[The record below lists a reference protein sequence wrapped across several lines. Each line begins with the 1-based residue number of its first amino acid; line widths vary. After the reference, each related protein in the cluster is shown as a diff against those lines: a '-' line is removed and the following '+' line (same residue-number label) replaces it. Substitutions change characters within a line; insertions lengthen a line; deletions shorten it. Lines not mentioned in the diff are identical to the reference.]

1 MTPTSIDLH
10 HNIDALSPANAGRW
24 AGVHGATDR
33 RVRCCAA
40 GRSVPLT
47 WSGDGSSQAERAWGR
62 AEPADALC
70 MAAWTGDL
78 AACTRLLGAGTHP
91 VGYKVR
97 DDAHSCRLLQPP
109 PLSRWQAFQSDR
121 MREWCQHI
129 LRVFGPGPA
138 GRGRLDGPAL
148 RRIRRQARGG
158 PAAPRVRGGRPREGD
173 YGQWLPSTASSPL
186 ELAGVSIGLGE
197 RVVPAG

>member
-1 MTPTSIDLH
+1 MTRPTSIDLH

-33 RVRCCAA
+33 RVRCCCCAA

-91 VGYKVR
+91 VGYKVTEPE
-97 DDAHSCRLLQPP
+97 CLPP
-109 PLSRWQAFQSDR
+109 AATAPLSSWLAFQSDWV
-121 MREWCQHI
+121 REWCQQTE
-129 LRVFGPGPA
+129 RVGPGRA
-138 GRGRLDGPAL
+138 GRGPHHGPAL
-148 RRIRRQARGG
+148 RRNQRPPRGG
-158 PAAPRVRGGRPREGD
+158 PAAPRVRGGRQRQGE
-173 YGQWLPSTASSPL
+173 YRQWLP
-186 ELAGVSIGLGE
+186 
-197 RVVPAG
+197 PAAAALSGWHAIQWDWVREW